1 MIASERM
8 SEALNPLLHD
18 SMRPV
23 ERAKLGIANSRHR
36 LCEYASNLHF
46 EDNMGYEIE
55 GPLEAI
61 DDDGDGIADSV
72 EIED

>member
-1 MIASERM
+1 
-8 SEALNPLLHD
+8 
-18 SMRPV
+18 
-23 ERAKLGIANSRHR
+23 
-36 LCEYASNLHF
+36 LCEYASNLRF

-61 DDDGDGIADSV
+61 GDVGDGIADSV